1 MKSDAIGCWLNHWLQ
16 LQKKGK
22 QLLVLKDGSGKL
34 SKHLPAMTTKRKGK
48 QIARYVDSEVLDNVE
63 MLDGDVP
70 NTNGQGPSTPNDNDT
85 AQRKVSQTAI
95 YPPSPRSAA
104 LSQQT

>member
-1 MKSDAIGCWLNHWLQ
+1 MKSDATDCWLNHWLQ

-22 QLLVLKDGSGKL
+22 WPLVLKDGSGKL
-34 SKHLPAMTTKRKGK
+34 SEHLPAMNAKRKGK
-48 QIARYVDSEVLDNVE
+48 QIAWYVDSKVLDNVE
-63 MLDGDVP
+63 TLDGDVP

-95 YPPSPRSAA
+95 YPP
-104 LSQQT
+104 